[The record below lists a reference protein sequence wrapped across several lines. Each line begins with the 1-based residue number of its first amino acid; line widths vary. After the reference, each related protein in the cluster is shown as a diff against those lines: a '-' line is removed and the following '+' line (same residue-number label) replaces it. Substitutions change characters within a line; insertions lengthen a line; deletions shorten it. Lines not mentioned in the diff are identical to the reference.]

1 MPLTHIKTQLK
12 GQLEVREKVLVIAI
26 REDIVRNEVQW
37 EKCATGV
44 KERLFWEGIKGRAIG
59 VQGEDP

>member
-26 REDIVRNEVQW
+26 REDIVRNEVQ
-37 EKCATGV
+37 
-44 KERLFWEGIKGRAIG
+44 
-59 VQGEDP
+59 